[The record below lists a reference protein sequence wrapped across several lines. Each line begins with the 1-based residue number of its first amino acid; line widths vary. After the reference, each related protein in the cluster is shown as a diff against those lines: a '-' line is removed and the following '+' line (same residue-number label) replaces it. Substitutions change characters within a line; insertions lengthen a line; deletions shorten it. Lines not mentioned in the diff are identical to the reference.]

1 MVASQSC
8 PPFTPQQVQAS
19 ATLDLTPLPLALPF
33 TMRRT
38 RVALD
43 WMKRVGAKP
52 RNARS
57 GGKSRAPASPAPVFT
72 TRTPDFLAAA
82 ARLTEAM
89 ERDMVTF
96 AETTRTAGDDHTI
109 EIHGAGSTANGES
122 WGSIVMGLD
131 SLGEA
136 AVEVVSPVSGTL
148 RYVAVPGST
157 EGGGTGGGTGGDG
170 GLPAPPLYEWV
181 NSTDGHSLPGLLLR
195 DLLRMGNTGMPAFA
209 K

>member
-1 MVASQSC
+1 
-8 PPFTPQQVQAS
+8 
-19 ATLDLTPLPLALPF
+19 
-33 TMRRT
+33 MRRT

-43 WMKRVGAKP
+43 WMKRVGAKS
-52 RNARS
+52 RKARS
-57 GGKSRAPASPAPVFT
+57 GAKSRAPASPAPVFT

-89 ERDMVTF
+89 ERDMLTF

-122 WGSIVMGLD
+122 WGSIVMALD
-131 SLGEA
+131 SQGEA

-157 EGGGTGGGTGGDG
+157 EGGGTGGDS